1 MLIKY
6 AQLSPDAK
14 VAQRASSGAVG
25 YDVYAYRVVDKNTRE
40 ECGTFPAVIEPG
52 ESILIGTG
60 IIFAVPFPI
69 DCQVRPRS
77 GLASKYDVELSNSPG
92 TIDPDYRGEAGILL
106 RNRGRTSFTIEKGM
120 RVAQL
125 IFTKVEIPVFLKVDI
140 NDLPPTSRARGGF
153 GSTGLNAITLGADEY
168 LAEQKRWDRYFMR
181 IANSASELS
190 NCLRGAKKN
199 SDGSYKK
206 DSEENYVG
214 TTRKFGCVIVKGE
227 NIVATGF
234 NTRTHE
240 CDEEHGCIRERLN
253 IRSGLSNDVGCRHA
267 EEVALQNYAQ
277 TGGPSLKGT
286 TVYVNAEPCVKCAK
300 LLAGCGIDALVV
312 PEGVYPENGLKFIL
326 DMNIE
331 IRHVKL

>member
-6 AQLSPDAK
+6 AQLFPDAK

-25 YDVYAYRVVDKNTRE
+25 YDVYAYHVVDKTSRE
-40 ECGTFPAVIEPG
+40 EIGTFPAVIEPG
-52 ESILIGTG
+52 GSILIGTG
-60 IIFAVPFPI
+60 IVFAVPFPI

-106 RNRGRTSFTIEKGM
+106 RNRGKNPFTIEKGM

-125 IFTKVEIPVFLKVDI
+125 VFTRVEIPVFLKKNI
-140 NDLPPTSRARGGF
+140 EDLPPTSRAQGGF
-153 GSTGLNAITLGADEY
+153 GSTGLDTITLGADEY
-168 LAEQKRWDRYFMR
+168 LAEQRRWDRYFMR

-190 NCLRGAKKN
+190 NCLRGAKKMP
-199 SDGSYKK
+199 DGSYRKNAEG
-206 DSEENYVG
+206 DYIG
-214 TTRKFGCVIVKGE
+214 TTRKFGCIIVKEGT
-227 NIVATGF
+227 IIAQGF

-240 CDEEHGCIRERLN
+240 CGETQGCVRERLN
-253 IRSGLSNDVGCRHA
+253 IKTGTSNEIGCRHA

-277 TGGPSLKGT
+277 TGGPSLRGA

-300 LLAGCGIDALVV
+300 LLAGCGIDAVVV
-312 PEGVYPENGLKFIL
+312 PEGVYPENGLKLIL
-326 DMNIE
+326 EMNIE
-331 IRHVKL
+331 VRYVNK